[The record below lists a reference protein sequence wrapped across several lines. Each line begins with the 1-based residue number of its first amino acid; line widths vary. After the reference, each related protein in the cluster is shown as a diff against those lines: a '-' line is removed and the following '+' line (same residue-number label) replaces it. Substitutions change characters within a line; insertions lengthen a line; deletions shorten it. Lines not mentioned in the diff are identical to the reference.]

1 MTNRRSVRFFST
13 VVSTSMAEMPPV
25 VATSC
30 FMEFNVESVLL
41 NVESLLTCLLCSFES
56 WFDIDTLGEAEN
68 VVAAE
73 REQNILSML
82 HQVSPPNHQHTVYL

>member
-1 MTNRRSVRFFST
+1 MSK
-13 VVSTSMAEMPPV
+13 
-25 VATSC
+25 
-30 FMEFNVESVLL
+30 LL
-41 NVESLLTCLLCSFES
+41 LPSLLCSFES

-82 HQVSPPNHQHTVYL
+82 HQVSAPPNHHHTAQSLTPTLHLNCINFMFIELSL